1 MATNTMGMVWV
12 ACRAATNDGVELATR
27 MSGLSRFSKRA
38 SRYCR
43 YLRIF
48 ASSWRGIKGFGTS
61 SSHPAAGAVCLSRF
75 SASEVTAVIGITG
88 PSSRRSMRAGQLIR
102 VEFNL
107 ADPLLDAH
115 GCGRAE

>member
-1 MATNTMGMVWV
+1 MATNTMGIVWV

-48 ASSWRGIKGFGTS
+48 ASSWRGLKGFGT
-61 SSHPAAGAVCLSRF
+61 
-75 SASEVTAVIGITG
+75 
-88 PSSRRSMRAGQLIR
+88 
-102 VEFNL
+102 
-107 ADPLLDAH
+107 
-115 GCGRAE
+115 